1 MRRNSL
7 AKEAHIQ
14 QPLYKINPLLERL
27 GVLAGDWDVEV
38 SNIPFYPD
46 PSTICIGA
54 RMHETYE

>member
-1 MRRNSL
+1 M
-7 AKEAHIQ
+7 AKKEAHIQ
-14 QPLYKINPLLERL
+14 QPLYKINPSLERL
-27 GVLAGDWDVEV
+27 GVLAGDWEVEV